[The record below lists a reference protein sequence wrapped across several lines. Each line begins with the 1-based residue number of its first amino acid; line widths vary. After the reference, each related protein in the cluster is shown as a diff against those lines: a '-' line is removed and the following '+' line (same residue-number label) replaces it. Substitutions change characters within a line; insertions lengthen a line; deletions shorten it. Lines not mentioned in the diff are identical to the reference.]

1 VRGAVIRLRQ
11 SAILNDD
18 LATVIA
24 EIEALD
30 ALLPSLDDVSDFRS
44 DLPQLTWSS
53 PCAEP
58 FGKPSTPRTL
68 APGLANDW
76 PGVFADS
83 ELSNTVDPRDTVRCA
98 NFTPTA
104 CDEHSSL
111 TPTACDEHSSL
122 TPTACDEHSSLT
134 ALNRA
139 NEVQMVDQANSIR
152 YPKFD
157 DASLNREVTAQTRR
171 HDWIS
176 TSDQDYPSR
185 TNKTPTNIHESRSW
199 RGDEAQ
205 DRVQEKAEEDAEE
218 DAEEEAE
225 EDAEPQANEEADGG
239 ADEEADREADRE
251 VYEET
256 DKEVQ
261 EPREEA
267 EAEEPEYM
275 EKQRAK
281 RKLVD
286 AFQEN
291 SAPATKRQQCR
302 TGKTLSMADISS
314 LPTGMATP
322 DELYVIYKRK
332 TEKRYHDDLEILV
345 RIFYATGSPTII
357 DQLAPVCR
365 AANQGDITSTN
376 VDSEMSQMIRKLDQ
390 IELADP
396 IIRRHCLVQLLDRR
410 TELEEECRAE
420 NEVQKSSRSV
430 RMVKY
435 DLRRLQSSSTIL
447 NMNILPQ
454 QLEKPDSNA
463 VIKLMAECYPHLRQP
478 TKDQPQST
486 DIDYIEYK
494 KRLQNR
500 LRSARNWRTL
510 KNAFGIGILLL
521 VPCDI
526 QTNR

>member
-1 VRGAVIRLRQ
+1 MRLRQ

-68 APGLANDW
+68 APGLANNW

-98 NFTPTA
+98 NF
-104 CDEHSSL
+104 
-111 TPTACDEHSSL
+111 

-176 TSDQDYPSR
+176 TSDQD
-185 TNKTPTNIHESRSW
+185 NIHESLSW
-199 RGDEAQ
+199 YGDEAQ
-205 DRVQEKAEEDAEE
+205 DRVQEKAGEDV
-218 DAEEEAE
+218 EEEAE

-291 SAPATKRQQCR
+291 SAPATKRQCR
-302 TGKTLSMADISS
+302 TGKTLSMTDISS

-322 DELYVIYKRK
+322 DELYVIFKRK

-376 VDSEMSQMIRKLDQ
+376 VDSEMSQMIKKLDQ

-420 NEVQKSSRSV
+420 NEVQKSSRCV

-435 DLRRLQSSSTIL
+435 DLRRQQSSSTIL

-486 DIDYIEYK
+486 DIDYMEYK